1 MTPTPGDTPT
11 PGAAAPGAPAPAGPG
26 LGAPAGVLAAA
37 PEPGTDGAGVAG
49 PAVDGQV
56 EPVGAPTSPA
66 VAGELAGLLGAA
78 AGLVGAARA
87 ANTRTAYASDWT
99 RFAGWCDRRGLSAL
113 PATPATLGAYLTA
126 AFTEV
131 AGPAYVP
138 ATLARWVAAVNFTHR
153 QAGHPAPG
161 AHPHVGELLAG
172 IRRKHGRPPARRDA
186 LVTADLRAILAG
198 LPRSGWPEVVA
209 GRRDAALLVLGFAG
223 AFRRAEL
230 AGLDVGDVRAHPSD
244 GLHVMVRAAKNDPG
258 RAGQVKAVPYGTEV
272 ATCGPCAWARW
283 RGVVRA
289 RRRRRAG
296 RGA

>member
-1 MTPTPGDTPT
+1 M
-11 PGAAAPGAPAPAGPG
+11 PATGPG
-26 LGAPAGVLAAA
+26 
-37 PEPGTDGAGVAG
+37 
-49 PAVDGQV
+49 
-56 EPVGAPTSPA
+56 SP
-66 VAGELAGLLGAA
+66 
-78 AGLVGAARA
+78 
-87 ANTRTAYASDWT
+87 
-99 RFAGWCDRRGLSAL
+99 GWCDRRGLAAL

-126 AFTEV
+126 AVTEV

-138 ATLARWVAAVNFTHR
+138 ATLARWVAAVNFTNR

-172 IRRKHGRPPARRDA
+172 IRRSRGRPPARRYA

-198 LPRSGWPEVVA
+198 LPAAGWPEVVA

-230 AGLDVGDVRAHPSD
+230 AGLDTADVRAHPTD

-283 RGVVRA
+283 RAVVAAFDAGGRVAVLRPVRA
-289 RRRRRAG
+289 KGPASRGCASRAVKTPAC
-296 RGA
+296 RGERGHD